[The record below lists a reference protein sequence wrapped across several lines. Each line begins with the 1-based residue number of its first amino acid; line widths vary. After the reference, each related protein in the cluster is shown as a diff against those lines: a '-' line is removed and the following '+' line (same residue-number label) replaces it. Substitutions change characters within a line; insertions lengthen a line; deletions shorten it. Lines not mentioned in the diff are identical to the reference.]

1 MGGCR
6 VTGGQ
11 GLEALF
17 SSPFFKEMPAVKSS
31 NQIGAHISPQ
41 LRWALFAVLCIAGI
55 FNAMDR
61 PIIAILKPDMS
72 KDFGWT
78 DKDFGDL
85 AFYTQMSAAFAFLV
99 TGWLVDR
106 WGVRKSMIAGVAAW
120 SFAAMAHGWAIAAW
134 HVLAARVGLGAT
146 EAVQTPLTIKTV
158 TALFPADKRSF
169 AFGVGTAIAGAGTIA
184 MPFFIPWLAETVGW
198 RGALIFGGIGGF
210 LSLALW
216 LMLARGVR
224 FDDAVD
230 EGAERQPE
238 QQPAQASL
246 PYGPILRS
254 RKTWAIVI
262 AKALSDSTWWLIN
275 FWLPDFYRKQFGLD
289 SYQLAIPIAIAFI
302 GSGAGALF
310 AGWVSTRLLES
321 GWNVNRVRK
330 TVMLVSALIV
340 VPLPLVL
347 QLNSFWPVAIMMGV
361 VMAGHQGFSLSL
373 FSTITDV
380 VPRDRV
386 GRVTAFG
393 AFMGNISGAFI
404 AKITGIVLT
413 AGMGFMP
420 LFVFAASSYLLAL
433 AWFHMLMPRIVRAE
447 ESSKA

>member
-1 MGGCR
+1 
-6 VTGGQ
+6 V
-11 GLEALF
+11 
-17 SSPFFKEMPAVKSS
+17 SSPIFSKGVVMTNSTQHNAQFGP
-31 NQIGAHISPQ
+31 H
-41 LRWALFAVLCIAGI
+41 LRWALFIVLCIAGI

-85 AFYTQMSAAFAFLV
+85 AFYTQMSAAFAFLF

-106 WGVRKSMIAGVAAW
+106 FGVRKSMVAGVAAW
-120 SFAAMAHGWAIAAW
+120 SFAAMAHGWAVASW
-134 HVLAARVGLGAT
+134 HVVAARIGLGAT

-158 TALFPADKRSF
+158 TALFPANTRSF
-169 AFGVGTAIAGAGTIA
+169 AFGVGTAVAGLGTIA
-184 MPFFIPWLAETVGW
+184 MPFFIPWLAEEIGW
-198 RGALIFGGIGGF
+198 RGALIFGGLGGF
-210 LSLALW
+210 VSLALW
-216 LMLARGVR
+216 LILARGVR

-230 EGAERQPE
+230 ED
-238 QQPAQASL
+238 QAHEADVKAAT
-246 PYGPILRS
+246 YGPILTN

-275 FWLPDFYRKQFGLD
+275 FWLPDFYRKQFKLD
-289 SYQLAIPIAIAFI
+289 SYELAIPIAIAFI

-310 AGWVSTRLLES
+310 AGWISTRLLEK
-321 GWNVNRVRK
+321 GWSVNRVRK
-330 TVMLVSALIV
+330 TVMSVSALIV
-340 VPLPLVL
+340 LPLPLVL

-380 VPRDRV
+380 VPKDRV
-386 GRVTAFG
+386 ARVTAFG
-393 AFMGNISGAFI
+393 AFMGNMAGALI

-413 AGMGFMP
+413 AGIGFMP
-420 LFVFAASSYLLAL
+420 LFLFAAISYSLAL
-433 AWFHMLMPRIVRAE
+433 AWFHALMPRVERAD
-447 ESSKA
+447 SIARA